1 MQIVIRHIG
10 VDLLDQLADAAKR
23 AAPNCLLS
31 DQPEPALDLVEPTGV
46 GGRVME
52 VVARPPREPSLN
64 LGMLTSAVIVS
75 DQMDIECRRD
85 VAEGDQETREIPGD
99 DGAVCT

>member
-1 MQIVIRHIG
+1 VQIVISHIG
-10 VDLLDQLADAAKR
+10 VDFLDQLGDAAKR

-64 LGMLTSAVIVS
+64 SLV
-75 DQMDIECRRD
+75 
-85 VAEGDQETREIPGD
+85 VARAFTFSP
-99 DGAVCT
+99 T